1 MNETLVRVGV
11 NTLYVL
17 ALINP
22 ISKVSV
28 LAAMAV
34 EPGSSGELKAVTGR
48 SSLVAGAIL
57 FGAMVFGD
65 LLLRSVFQVQL
76 HSLRLAGGIVL
87 FWVGFHA
94 LRTGVFFEH
103 DTQSRFRDMAIVPL
117 ACPMI
122 AGPAAIAACIA
133 LRAREGLIVPSMAV
147 ALALMVNHAIMRLST
162 PISAI
167 LGRVNILGAL
177 IRITGL
183 IVMTIGTQMA
193 LDGIAAWQALA
204 AAN

>member
-1 MNETLVRVGV
+1 MSGTPLQIGIDA
-11 NTLYVL
+11 LYVL

-28 LAAMAV
+28 LSAMATAG
-34 EPGSSGELKAVTGR
+34 EGETELKVVTAR
-48 SSLVAGAIL
+48 SSLVAGGIL
-57 FGAMVFGD
+57 IGAMIFGD
-65 LLLRSVFQVQL
+65 FLLRSVFQVEL
-76 HSLRLAGGIVL
+76 HSLRLAGGAVL

-94 LRTGVFFEH
+94 LRRGVFFEH
-103 DTQSRFRDMAIVPL
+103 DTHSRFRDLAIVPL

-133 LRAREGLIVPSMAV
+133 LRARDGLVVPVVAVIV
-147 ALALMVNHAIMRLST
+147 ALLANHVIMRLST
-162 PISAI
+162 PIATI
-167 LGRVNILGAL
+167 LSRFNILGAL

-193 LDGIAAWQALA
+193 LDGIGEWLA
-204 AAN
+204 ALL